1 MAETV
6 GNSSKLP
13 VRNWAFTSKTRP
25 GFEVSDPDRPAVAYK
40 PATDIPVTFMDMELK
55 DWVVMP
61 KGLIVAIDSNGFL
74 VPANGGDTTNGAYA
88 YTIDDQNAG
97 VRKADGTLAVAG
109 DTASVTA
116 NIPVG
121 VLPLDVYQD
130 TKGRYLNYKL
140 QSDAIGILCERVV
153 EVPYFTYADLGSPA
167 TAALAAAAAKA
178 KINALAYAQ
187 TSGGDLANGDF
198 VQSDA
203 NGRFMKWTPANA
215 AAPTAAE
222 IQQIVGQVLLVD
234 VDFPKDMLQYVQ
246 TYPYSETPGTETGGM
261 PGHLAAVGA
270 TKAVRIRLKF

>member
-13 VRNWAFTSKTRP
+13 VRNWAFSSRTRP
-25 GFEVSDPDRPAVAYK
+25 AFEISDPDRPAVAYK
-40 PATDIPVTFMDMELK
+40 PETSLPVVFMDMELK
-55 DWVVMP
+55 DWVVLV
-61 KGLIVAIDSNGFL
+61 KGTIVALNTEGEL
-74 VPANGGDTTNGAYA
+74 VPANGADTTNGAFT

-109 DTASVTA
+109 DTQAVTA
-116 NIPVG
+116 NVPVG

-130 TKGRYLNYKL
+130 TKGRYLNYKI

-167 TAALAAAAAKA
+167 TAALAIAAAKA

-187 TSGGDLANGDF
+187 TAGGNLVNGDW

-203 NGRFMKWTPANA
+203 NGKFMKWSPANV

-234 VDFPKDMLQYVQ
+234 TDFPKDMLQYVQ
-246 TYPYSETPGTETGGM
+246 TYPYSETPGSETGGF